1 MLGYSV
7 FKWLKKYFKLQRSN
21 FSLHGKRVEK
31 LHGTYVTK
39 VTFQL
44 KNRENRTRK
53 EDVYMTM
60 ERRNKYSFN

>member
-1 MLGYSV
+1 MA
-7 FKWLKKYFKLQRSN
+7 KKHFKLQRRN
-21 FSLHGKRVEK
+21 FSLHGKHVEK

-53 EDVYMTM
+53 RKCLHDYGREETSTVSI
-60 ERRNKYSFN
+60 KK